1 MPYELI
7 VPKEQ
12 GSYSGVKYFEA
23 LSELISLQLLGVCFL
38 MYFKLSSLILISWDL
53 LHKFSKI
60 ISNSLDYFISLVP
73 VLV

>member
-23 LSELISLQLLGVCFL
+23 LSELISLQLLGVCF
-38 MYFKLSSLILISWDL
+38 FNV
-53 LHKFSKI
+53 F
-60 ISNSLDYFISLVP
+60 
-73 VLV
+73 